1 MDDLDLA
8 MMEGW
13 ESDGHLDRI
22 QTYAA
27 AGEFIEKRIARK
39 KGKNCD
45 DDLELSDI
53 LVGLIDQAVMEL
65 NPVVIVVEGAENESS
80 GVSA

>member
-8 MMEGW
+8 MLEGW

-22 QTYAA
+22 QAYAA

-45 DDLELSDI
+45 DDMEISD
-53 LVGLIDQAVMEL
+53 LLASLIDHSITQL
-65 NPVVIVVEGAENESS
+65 NPIVIVADGEAEQS

>member
-1 MDDLDLA
+1 MDD
-8 MMEGW
+8 MELMLGDW
-13 ESDGHLDRI
+13 QADGQMDRI
-22 QTYAA
+22 QTYAR

-39 KGKNCD
+39 KGKDCD

-53 LVGLIDQAVMEL
+53 LAGLIDQAVMEL
-65 NPVVIVVEGAENESS
+65 NPVVIVVEGAGNESS

>member
-1 MDDLDLA
+1 MDD
-8 MMEGW
+8 MELMLGDW
-13 ESDGHLDRI
+13 QADGQMDRI
-22 QTYAA
+22 QTYAR

-45 DDLELSDI
+45 DDLEISD
-53 LVGLIDQAVMEL
+53 LLASLIDHSITQL
-65 NPVVIVVEGAENESS
+65 NPIVLVVDGEAEQS

>member
-27 AGEFIEKRIARK
+27 AGEFIEKRIARR

-53 LVGLIDQAVMEL
+53 LVGLIDHSITQL
-65 NPVVIVVEGAENESS
+65 NPIVIVVDGEAEQA

>member
-53 LVGLIDQAVMEL
+53 LVGLIDHSITQL
-65 NPVVIVVEGAENESS
+65 NPIVIVVDGEAEQA